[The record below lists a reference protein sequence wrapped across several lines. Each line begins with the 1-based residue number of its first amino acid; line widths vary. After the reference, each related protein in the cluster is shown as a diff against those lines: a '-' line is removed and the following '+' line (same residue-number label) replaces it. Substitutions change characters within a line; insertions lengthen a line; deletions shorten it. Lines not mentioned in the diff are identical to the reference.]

1 MLTYEMIDKVN
12 KEISMTDVKGKDYA
26 EVNQRIKAFRKVC
39 PNGSITSEIISLEN
53 GICVMKAV
61 VYDGENNVLGTGH
74 AYEKENSSYINKTS
88 YIENCET
95 SAVGRA
101 LGMCGFG
108 INTSVASAEEVSNA
122 IRQQETQSKPKTQS
136 KPAAQSSVPPIP
148 APPVNKKPEIT
159 HDMIQDLYALA
170 AFKNKS
176 VEEVEKASRHYY
188 RKPVAELT
196 RDEFT
201 ALEERL
207 QKISEVPEASAHA

>member
-39 PNGSITSEIISLEN
+39 PNGSITTEIISLEN

-61 VYDGENNVLGTGH
+61 VYDGESNVLGTGH

-101 LGMCGFG
+101 LGICGFG
-108 INTSVASAEEVSNA
+108 INTSIASAEEVSNA
-122 IRQQETQSKPKTQS
+122 IRQQEVGKPVNKALS
-136 KPAAQSSVPPIP
+136 IPKPPI
-148 APPVNKKPEIT
+148 NKKPEIT
-159 HDMIQDLYALA
+159 RDMVQNLYALA
-170 AFKNKS
+170 AFKGKS
-176 VEEVEKASRHYY
+176 AEDVEKASRHYY
-188 RKPVAELT
+188 RKPVGELT
-196 RDEFT
+196 RDEYA